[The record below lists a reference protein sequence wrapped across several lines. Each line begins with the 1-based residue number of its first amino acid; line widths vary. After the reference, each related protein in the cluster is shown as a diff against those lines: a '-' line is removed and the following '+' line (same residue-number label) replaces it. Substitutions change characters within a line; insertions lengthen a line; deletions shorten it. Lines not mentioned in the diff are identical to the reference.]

1 MTLIVRIFH
10 PIICLI
16 IISSRQE
23 NYSITFT
30 LDCPVFTIKTAVPC
44 STHNNNNIFIPNE
57 IMIIIYNI
65 KDIIII
71 TVYLPSFRIYTII
84 IVHMSCKGQ
93 IYFGSDRQLYC
104 VVSRNYVCRR
114 RASHIMFYASR
125 RKEGKQCTGQE
136 IYIILLLF
144 RCFAT
149 EDTNFEFESF
159 PNHN

>member
-30 LDCPVFTIKTAVPC
+30 LDCPVFTIKTAVLC

-93 IYFGSDRQLYC
+93 IYFGSDRQLLRRFSELCLLPPPRLSY
-104 VVSRNYVCRR
+104 YVLCF
-114 RASHIMFYASR
+114 ST
-125 RKEGKQCTGQE
+125 EGG
-136 IYIILLLF
+136 
-144 RCFAT
+144 
-149 EDTNFEFESF
+149 
-159 PNHN
+159 